1 MRESQEKKYCTG
13 SFGVMRNAAKIIGF
27 CLIGIGVS
35 LIHSSPHAEVI
46 DKIVAIL
53 DGELI
58 LLSEIREHMEKPVV
72 QLIVNLT
79 PADNFEEEALAYLL
93 ERHLLRQEIQYLA
106 FPKEKDLT
114 RSLAID
120 YIILTYNHEGL
131 DQFYERMRANGISEA
146 ELEEELTLYMK
157 GVDYIRRKFRFNAD
171 IDQPDV
177 VLHLFQNWL
186 KDLKAKTRIEKLP

>member
-1 MRESQEKKYCTG
+1 
-13 SFGVMRNAAKIIGF
+13 MRNAAKIIGF